1 MSELAPAPATAPP
14 RPAPPRL
21 APWGAALPVERPG
34 LRLVAAEPLRSFSLR
49 GARAALAPLARLI
62 DLSLPVEIGGVVRV
76 EARAALM
83 LGPDEWLLTGPEQD
97 PWWEDFRRRAEVLLR
112 EEGERAG
119 GERVRGAVF
128 EVSHHYAALRAEG
141 VHVADLLNAGCPL
154 DLDPAAFPPGR
165 ATRTLF
171 GKIGILLWRETE
183 QRFTL
188 MVARS
193 YARAL
198 AELLR
203 EAARGLGA

>member
-21 APWGAALPVERPG
+21 APWGAALPLERPG

-49 GARAALAPLARLI
+49 GVRAALAPLARLI
-62 DLSLPVEIGGVVRV
+62 DLSLPAEIGGVVRV

-97 PWWEDFRRRAEVLLR
+97 PWWEDFRARAEASLR
-112 EEGERAG
+112 GEGERAK
-119 GERVRGAVF
+119 GAVF

-141 VHVADLLNAGCPL
+141 AHVADLLNAGCPL
-154 DLDPAAFPPGR
+154 DLDPAAFLPGR